1 MGFRSKIRDL
11 KAALKAAPAS
21 ASGASINVEREHEIE
36 RLQKAVAR
44 QKERIE
50 RLLSDPRSQGEAL
63 TGGGASNDAMQ
74 QANQECDRLRSMLK
88 REQEEVCDLQ
98 VKYQELSDDYN
109 NLREFTN
116 SQGVA
121 QAFSQGV
128 APTNISAQGSQ
139 GVALDDSVDGAGGTP
154 PSDQGSAS
162 LGAARTNAPAG
173 DGGGDAPS
181 PGGPTNV
188 ILQNT
193 PQGVVLTLNTL
204 GLGSEP

>member
-109 NLREFTN
+109 NLREFA
-116 SQGVA
+116 S
-121 QAFSQGV
+121 SQGV